1 MTRRHAPDLGPR
13 GEDTTPLPP
22 PKVYQQKST
31 GPSPAFSVRN
41 QVECWALQQPGLLP
55 GLTLKT
61 TGHRWPVWP
70 GSAETLRP
78 LRSWCLCRK
87 VVLLE
92 SLWLG
97 WLTTRGLHLR
107 CVPIGHALR
116 FLGLILTSSQLSPT
130 YKTGW
135 TLSSPWD
142 YPNTTTVV
150 LRAQLTSLIA
160 HPKHVITAGS
170 ASSTFYPARRRKA
183 LERQDKG
190 PRKPRQMPLG
200 HHSGRTNFVAHLTVL
215 RFRDRS
221 APLSAHRSIKIA
233 MPPTRPRGRI

>member
-1 MTRRHAPDLGPR
+1 MPR
-13 GEDTTPLPP
+13 TLVPVGRTQPPPP

-41 QVECWALQQPGLLP
+41 QVECRALQQPGLLP

-116 FLGLILTSSQLSPT
+116 FLGLILTSSQLSSIQDRMDVVISM
-130 YKTGW
+130 G
-135 TLSSPWD
+135 LSQH
-142 YPNTTTVV
+142 NNCFF
-150 LRAQLTSLIA
+150 
-160 HPKHVITAGS
+160 AGATHKPDC
-170 ASSTFYPARRRKA
+170 ASKN
-183 LERQDKG
+183 
-190 PRKPRQMPLG
+190 M
-200 HHSGRTNFVAHLTVL
+200 
-215 RFRDRS
+215 
-221 APLSAHRSIKIA
+221 
-233 MPPTRPRGRI
+233 